1 MAGYAPVD
9 QDYQGGYNAAAAKPP
24 KKPISNWI
32 KFGVPVFVL
41 VVIAAV
47 LGGVLGSRAAKNN
60 NSSASGSNQASS
72 ASASAAASAAAS
84 AKNEIGRFA
93 TSTESDYM
101 MPVYPSTVRFIHPLL
116 LDTSKLELPCGWGAD
131 LRLLNVRRTP
141 RRSLPLLSILP
152 PTPTSP
158 GPRTPSNPPTQARL
172 PSAPIV
178 PASSPPPTNGPPSR
192 L

>member
-9 QDYQGGYNAAAAKPP
+9 QDYGAVDQGGYNAAAARPP

-60 NSSASGSNQASS
+60 NSSTSANNAQASS
-72 ASASAAASAAAS
+72 SSASAAASAAAS

-101 MPVYPSTVRFIHPLL
+101 MPVYPSTVRPSLL
-116 LDTSKLELPCGWGAD
+116 FCSTH
-131 LRLLNVRRTP
+131 
-141 RRSLPLLSILP
+141 
-152 PTPTSP
+152 
-158 GPRTPSNPPTQARL
+158 
-172 PSAPIV
+172 
-178 PASSPPPTNGPPSR
+178 
-192 L
+192 